1 MPLLFSSLPSP
12 VILQLEIGKVVEK
25 ADVKA
30 LLGNYLSGGK
40 LRRDSGKVNQERYL

>member
-1 MPLLFSSLPSP
+1 
-12 VILQLEIGKVVEK
+12 VVEK

-40 LRRDSGKVNQERYL
+40 LRRDRDKVNQEQKSPREEAI

>member
-1 MPLLFSSLPSP
+1 
-12 VILQLEIGKVVEK
+12 VVEK

-40 LRRDSGKVNQERYL
+40 LRRDSGKVNQEGLETKTPRMWGYL